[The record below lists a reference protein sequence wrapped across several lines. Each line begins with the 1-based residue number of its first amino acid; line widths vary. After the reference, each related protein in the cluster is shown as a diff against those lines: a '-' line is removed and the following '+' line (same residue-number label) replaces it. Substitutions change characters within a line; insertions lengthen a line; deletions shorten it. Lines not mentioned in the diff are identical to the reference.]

1 MLLQH
6 QHTKIEGDG
15 IEPSRKDNAR
25 TRCLCGFIMLVDFLA
40 HPCGLS
46 AQIGIVGA
54 IGNAGFDQFIAIQLI
69 RSNGGQHHFG
79 ALHHSIQRCGVRRVR
94 HD

>member
-6 QHTKIEGDG
+6 QHAKIEGDG
-15 IEPSRKDNAR
+15 IESCGKNNAR
-25 TRCLCGFIMLVDFLA
+25 TRCFCRFFMLVDFLA
-40 HPCGLS
+40 HPCRLA

-69 RSNGGQHHFG
+69 GSNGGQNDFG
-79 ALHHSIQRCGVRRVR
+79 ALHHRIQRSWIRRVG
-94 HD
+94 DD